1 MTLRRS
7 HGLGTMGR
15 IGVAAIV
22 MLAPISIVRAQTT
35 DPVRAELT
43 SSAPETPFGSGSV
56 WVGTGH
62 GPHGRHGSESVY
74 RPADAWPEPSALR
87 AVVSGTVPVVHGK
100 RTHDSPFTIRGGAP
114 ARAWKVDGGG
124 RLVWNA
130 AEPMRLEVASPT
142 SQGGGPR
149 ARNRSKGYKTAQRF
163 LAGVS
168 LGVLGFFGGGL
179 AGAAIDGVANSGGE
193 SPGLA
198 GFMIGAPIGAAVGAT
213 IGVMITR

>member
-1 MTLRRS
+1 
-7 HGLGTMGR
+7 
-15 IGVAAIV
+15 
-22 MLAPISIVRAQTT
+22 
-35 DPVRAELT
+35 
-43 SSAPETPFGSGSV
+43 
-56 WVGTGH
+56 
-62 GPHGRHGSESVY
+62 
-74 RPADAWPEPSALR
+74 
-87 AVVSGTVPVVHGK
+87 
-100 RTHDSPFTIRGGAP
+100 
-114 ARAWKVDGGG
+114 
-124 RLVWNA
+124 
-130 AEPMRLEVASPT
+130 MRLEVASPT

-213 IGVMITR
+213 IGVMITRWTEASPPVSCSDTIEPWPQLRHVVIGDDVAW